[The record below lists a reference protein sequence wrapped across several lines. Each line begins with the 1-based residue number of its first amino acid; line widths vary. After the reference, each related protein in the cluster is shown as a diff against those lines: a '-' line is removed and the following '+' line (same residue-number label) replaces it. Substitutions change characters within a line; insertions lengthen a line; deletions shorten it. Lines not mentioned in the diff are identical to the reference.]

1 LTPRIES
8 LLQIMQT
15 FDAWGIAKLLGHI
28 DEAKSN
34 IAKLA
39 AMGSADDT
47 MEAKAIELHISS
59 IVYMALHHATA
70 TKLQSTYDRVWE
82 GGGPFWM
89 AMKTGQLTY
98 GQAEHELGFLRQCI
112 EADLE
117 KRLFA
122 FLDPRRVEIFWA
134 MEKNWKDIFAQIPDA
149 KRDIEDAHNAY
160 MTELYT
166 ATIFHLMRV
175 AEHGLRIL
183 AKKLRVSLALR
194 HRGHVVP
201 IDYAEWQKVLDA
213 IKNKLD
219 KIKLKPSGPKRGAL
233 LEKFSDAG
241 QHCLFM
247 KDIWRNAISHARQP
261 YNESEA
267 KAALD
272 RVHGF
277 MQFVAKEFAG

>member
-1 LTPRIES
+1 LTCPRIES

-15 FDAWGIAKLLGHI
+15 FDAWGVAKLLCHI
-28 DEAKSN
+28 DEVKGN
-34 IAKLA
+34 IAKLTA
-39 AMGSADDT
+39 IAEDT
-47 MEAKAIELHISS
+47 MEPQAIELYISS
-59 IVYMALHHATA
+59 IVYMALHHATVA
-70 TKLQSTYDRVWE
+70 KLQSTYDRVWE

-98 GQAEHELGFLRQCI
+98 GQAEHELVFLRQCI

-122 FLDPRRVEIFWA
+122 FIDPQRAHLFGA
-134 MEKNWKDIFAQIPDA
+134 MDNNWGAIITQVPDSKA
-149 KRDIEDAHNAY
+149 DVEDAHISY
-160 MTELYT
+160 MVELYT
-166 ATIFHLMRV
+166 STVFHMMRA

-183 AKKLRVSLALR
+183 AKKLRVTSALK
-194 HRGHVVP
+194 HKGHIIP
-201 IDYAEWQKVLDA
+201 IDHAEWQKIIDA
-213 IKNKLD
+213 INNKLN
-219 KIKLKPSGPKRGAL
+219 KLKLLAAGPKRTAQ

-247 KDIWRNAISHARQP
+247 KDIWRNTVSHARKP

-277 MQFVAKEFAG
+277 MQFVVKEFAQ